1 MSNAFEIAM
10 EMGEARTIGDL
21 KQIVSY
27 LDKEEIDQVD
37 DVLRAVYL
45 FTGLS
50 VDTVRN
56 PSGFDDARAKPA
68 FAEFFGGTFWEM
80 LLYEIPLYGVEWPTD
95 EEWVPDAG
103 DYARANK
110 ILQAGASATTL
121 GAPKELYR
129 GISNL
134 EPNVFLDLMRPGATY
149 SLGEIVSTT
158 FVKSMAVQYIKGA
171 GAYKVLYVISNP
183 QGKGF
188 KVDDISAYPHEAE
201 VIVGGNITVDK
212 VEFMGKVTHEEVIN
226 TVTHLENKGMR
237 KKAAMAIVHCTLQ

>member
-10 EMGEARTIGDL
+10 EMGEARTKKEL
-21 KQIVSY
+21 MQIVSY
-27 LDKEEIDQVD
+27 LDEEEIDQVD
-37 DVLRAVYL
+37 DVLRSVFL

-56 PSGFDDARAKPA
+56 PSGFDDARATPA

-80 LLYEIPLYGVEWPTD
+80 LLYEVDWPTD
-95 EEWVPDAG
+95 EEWVPDTA
-103 DYARANK
+103 DYTKANAVLK
-110 ILQAGASATTL
+110 AGAQATSL

-134 EPNVFLDLMRPGATY
+134 EPNVFLDLMRPGSSY

-158 FVKSMAVQYIKGA
+158 YVKSMAVQYIKGA
-171 GAYKVLYVISNP
+171 GAYKILYVISNP

-188 KVDDISAYPHEAE
+188 KVDDISAFPHEAE

-212 VEFMGKVTHEEVIN
+212 VEFMGKVTHEEVIK

>member
-10 EMGEARTIGDL
+10 EMGAARTVGDL

-27 LDKEEIDQVD
+27 LDDKERDQVD

-50 VDTVRN
+50 VSTVRN
-56 PSGFDDARAKPA
+56 PSEFDESKSSPA
-68 FAEFFGGTFWEM
+68 FAEFYGGTFWEM
-80 LLYEIPLYGVEWPTD
+80 LLYEVDWPTD
-95 EEWVPDAG
+95 EEWVPDGG

-134 EPNVFLDLMRPGATY
+134 DPNVFLDLMRPGATY

-171 GAYKVLYVISNP
+171 GAYKILYVISNP
-183 QGKGF
+183 KGKGF
-188 KVDDISAYPHEAE
+188 RVDDISAYPHEAE

-212 VEFMGKVTHEEVIN
+212 VEFMGKVTHEEIIK
-226 TVTHLENKGMR
+226 TVTHLENNNMR
-237 KKAAMAIVHCTLQ
+237 KKAAMATVYCTLQ